1 MKEQII
7 LYNGP
12 NSPFGRKTKIT
23 SLVQEISLEEKIIN
37 VYESDFLDKH
47 NPLRKIPTLVIND
60 LTIIDSDNICLHLDS
75 ISKKETKESSYLAII
90 NDLSEDIGISTE
102 ETKSLV
108 DVALSSTDPRNVN
121 YEQLKQEI
129 TTFLFIN
136 IFFLICKL

>member
-1 MKEQII
+1 MK
-7 LYNGP
+7 
-12 NSPFGRKTKIT
+12 
-23 SLVQEISLEEKIIN
+23 
-37 VYESDFLDKH
+37 
-47 NPLRKIPTLVIND
+47 
-60 LTIIDSDNICLHLDS
+60 
-75 ISKKETKESSYLAII
+75 KKETKESSYLAII

-121 YEQLKQEI
+121 NKQLKQEI

>member
-1 MKEQII
+1 MK
-7 LYNGP
+7 
-12 NSPFGRKTKIT
+12 
-23 SLVQEISLEEKIIN
+23 
-37 VYESDFLDKH
+37 
-47 NPLRKIPTLVIND
+47 
-60 LTIIDSDNICLHLDS
+60 
-75 ISKKETKESSYLAII
+75 KKETKESSYLAII

-102 ETKSLV
+102 ETKNLV